1 LLLTF
6 WFDAVYRWQVVSLLG
21 FREFSP
27 ETFCGK
33 NSWTFGGKNN
43 SHDEFYDI
51 TQLLPTGLICMLLDY
66 GNPAHTKSKAY
77 YSEQKEVEN
86 LQ

>member
-21 FREFSP
+21 FGELSP

-33 NSWTFGGKNN
+33 DSWTFGGKNN
-43 SHDEFYDI
+43 SHDEFHDI

-77 YSEQKEVEN
+77 YCEQKEVEN